1 MVNVNLKYRK
11 KVVPQSFR
19 RNSFN
24 INMML
29 PAMIFI
35 LFVMV
40 FPVIYSFVMS
50 LFDWR
55 LGKTPK
61 FIGIENFVNIF
72 KIPDIAHSVW
82 ITILF
87 ALVVTVLAIVFG
99 LFLAVLLNMD
109 LRGSNFIMAILL
121 IPWALPPV
129 VVGLMWKWIFNP
141 RLGTFNNILIAMGLL
156 GNFREWQSEPWPA
169 FIIIVVTTVY
179 KVLPLTVFLLSASL
193 KTIPKELYE
202 AADVDGMSPAG
213 RFFSI
218 TLPLVRPSMVIVF
231 ILLSVET
238 FKAFDLIYVLTR
250 GGPGNFT
257 SVLNYISY
265 LYSFTF
271 MKFGLGA
278 AIAFFVSFLIVIIS
292 IFYYRL
298 TYREVRY

>member
-1 MVNVNLKYRK
+1 LPLK
-11 KVVPQSFR
+11 

-29 PAMIFI
+29 PAIVFI

-40 FPVIYSFVMS
+40 FPVVYSFVMS
-50 LFDWR
+50 FFDWR

-61 FIGIENFVNIF
+61 FIGIENYINIF

-87 ALVVTVLAIVFG
+87 ALVVTLLAIIFG
-99 LFLAVLLNMD
+99 LFLAVLLNME

-141 RLGTFNNILIAMGLL
+141 RLGTFNNILIALGLL
-156 GNFREWQSEPWPA
+156 DNFREWQSEPWPA
-169 FIIIVVTTVY
+169 FIMIVLTTVY

-193 KTIPKELYE
+193 KTIPRELYE
-202 AADVDGMSPAG
+202 AADVDGMSPVG

-218 TLPLVRPSMVIVF
+218 TLPLIRPSMVIIF

-238 FKAFDLIYVLTR
+238 FKGFDLIYVLTR

-257 SVLNYISY
+257 SVLNYISF

-278 AIAFFVSFLIVIIS
+278 TIAFFVSFLIIIIS

-298 TYREVRY
+298 TYKEVRY

>member
-1 MVNVNLKYRK
+1 
-11 KVVPQSFR
+11 
-19 RNSFN
+19 
-24 INMML
+24 MML

>member
-1 MVNVNLKYRK
+1 
-11 KVVPQSFR
+11 
-19 RNSFN
+19 
-24 INMML
+24 
-29 PAMIFI
+29 MIFI

>member
-1 MVNVNLKYRK
+1 MRLNKRKRGQLLPLK
-11 KVVPQSFR
+11 

-29 PAMIFI
+29 PAIVFI

-40 FPVIYSFVMS
+40 FPVVYSFVMS
-50 LFDWR
+50 FFDWR

-61 FIGIENFVNIF
+61 FIGIENYINIF

-87 ALVVTVLAIVFG
+87 ALVVTLLAIIFG
-99 LFLAVLLNMD
+99 LFLAVLLNME

-141 RLGTFNNILIAMGLL
+141 RLGTFNNILIALGLL
-156 GNFREWQSEPWPA
+156 DNFREWQSEPWPA
-169 FIIIVVTTVY
+169 FIMIVLTTVY

-193 KTIPKELYE
+193 KTIPRELYE
-202 AADVDGMSPAG
+202 AADVDGMSPVG

-218 TLPLVRPSMVIVF
+218 TLPLIRPSMVIIF

-238 FKAFDLIYVLTR
+238 FKGFDLIYVLTR

-257 SVLNYISY
+257 SVLNYISF

-278 AIAFFVSFLIVIIS
+278 TIAFFVSFLIIIIS

-298 TYREVRY
+298 TYKEVRY

>member
-1 MVNVNLKYRK
+1 MFLNKRK
-11 KVVPQSFR
+11 EGHSLSLR

-29 PAMIFI
+29 PAIIFI

-50 LFDWR
+50 FFDWR

-61 FIGIENFVNIF
+61 FIGIENFVSIF

-87 ALVVTVLAIVFG
+87 ALVVTLLAIVFG

-109 LRGSNFIMAILL
+109 LRGSNFLMAILL

-202 AADVDGMSPAG
+202 AADVDGMSPVG

-278 AIAFFVSFLIVIIS
+278 AIAFFVSFLIIIVS

>member
-1 MVNVNLKYRK
+1 MYLNNRK
-11 KVVPQSFR
+11 KEIPLSLR

-24 INMML
+24 LNMML
-29 PAMIFI
+29 PAIVFI

-61 FIGIENFVNIF
+61 FIGIENYINIF

-82 ITILF
+82 ITVLF
-87 ALVVTVLAIVFG
+87 ALVVTALAIVFG

-109 LRGSNFIMAILL
+109 LRGSNLIMALLL

-129 VVGLMWKWIFNP
+129 VVGLMWKWIFSP

-156 GNFREWQSEPWPA
+156 NNFREWQSEQWPA
-169 FIIIVVTTVY
+169 FIMIVLTTVY
-179 KVLPLTVFLLSASL
+179 KILPITVFLLSASL

-202 AADVDGMSPAG
+202 AAGVDGMSPVG

-238 FKAFDLIYVLTR
+238 FKAFDLIYILTR

-278 AIAFFVSFLIVIIS
+278 AIAFFVSLLIIIIS
-292 IFYYRL
+292 VFYYRI